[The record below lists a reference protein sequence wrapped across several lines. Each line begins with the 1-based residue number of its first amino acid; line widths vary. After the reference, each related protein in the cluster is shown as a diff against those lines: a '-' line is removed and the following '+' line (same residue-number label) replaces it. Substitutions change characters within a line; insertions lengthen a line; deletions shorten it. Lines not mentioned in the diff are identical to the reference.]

1 MAENKAVVNDLPFAI
16 GQNVVEALSRYDRSD
31 FAADFAIGN
40 QPWLSAASNDRPAV
54 RSTTTYQKER
64 VDQEASAGENTL
76 SNWWLRS
83 ATSWHKGE
91 GITFYDPSGAPAET
105 TSDLYRYSESS
116 NIDVWTEGQLRL
128 LPRVAS
134 VTASATSYPATAS
147 AGTFFIQDQKVWLF
161 SASSTTA
168 ASVAAF
174 TASAQALTS
183 DGTDAIVGATN
194 GIYRVRPDGTVSQ
207 LWYPVSGSAAT
218 WTVQA
223 IGYIKDRIMV
233 GASVPATSAS
243 AAIHIFELAAS
254 PTTAS
259 AVTVAQHSKF
269 SSTQNTLAIKTFSET
284 TAAILAGYTNGVVS
298 RVLSFTVDT
307 SQGGLGA
314 LQTPIQVAEYPRGET
329 LNQLRTYLTTFVV
342 SATNKGVRVGEV
354 SSTGLGFVYGPLIV
368 KGECKDL
375 AFTDSYIYA
384 TRAVARSGSKG
395 LWRIDLSTDVDGSY
409 AYASDLNTDAN
420 DVTGVAFVGETGRPF
435 ITTTAGSWQ
444 QHPTLLATT
453 GYIKSG
459 LIRYG
464 TTEDK
469 QIVSTQIRSTNNQG
483 QVGLIIRDALD
494 NATTIGSIPIGTALN
509 IPMSQAQR
517 PSSEYEIEILLSAN
531 NAGTDCPTLEE
542 WQVRVLPAPVRSRT
556 ITIPVLCFSEEQDTN
571 GVTRVSV
578 PYERLR
584 AMEVLEQSGGAVLY
598 QDFSNDEERLCVIRA
613 VQYEQ
618 QSPPSFED
626 GFGGIVTIQLQTVDP
641 EFE

>member
-1 MAENKAVVNDLPFAI
+1 MAENKAVVNDIPFTI
-16 GQNVVEALSRYDRSD
+16 GQNVVEALSRYDRSE
-31 FAADFAIGN
+31 FAADYAIGN
-40 QPWLSAASNDRPAV
+40 QPWLSAASNDRPSV

-91 GITFYDPSGAPAET
+91 GITFYDPSGAPVET

-116 NIDVWTEGQLRL
+116 NVDVWTEGQLKL
-128 LPRVAS
+128 LPRAAS
-134 VTASATSYPATAS
+134 VTACATSYPATAS
-147 AGTFFIQDQKVWLF
+147 AGTWFIQDNKVWLF
-161 SASSTTA
+161 TASANTA
-168 ASVAAF
+168 ASVSAF
-174 TASAQALTS
+174 VATAQVLTS
-183 DGTDAIVGATN
+183 DGTDALVGATN
-194 GIYRVRPDGTVSQ
+194 GIYRVKPDGSVSQ
-207 LWYPVSGSAAT
+207 LWYPLSGSAST
-218 WTVQA
+218 WTCQA
-223 IGYIKDRIMV
+223 IGFIKERIMV
-233 GASVPATSAS
+233 GASVPATSSS

-254 PTTAS
+254 TNSASTVTAS
-259 AVTVAQHSKF
+259 AHSKW
-269 SSTQNTLAIKTFSET
+269 STTQNTVKVRTFSES
-284 TAAILAGYTNGVVS
+284 TAAILAGYNNGVVS

-307 SQGGLGA
+307 TSGGLGA

-342 SATNKGVRVGEV
+342 SATNKGVRVGV
-354 SSTGLGFVYGPLIV
+354 VNQSGLGFIYGPLIV
-368 KGECKDL
+368 EGECKDL
-375 AFTDSYIYA
+375 AFTDSYVYA
-384 TRAVARSGSKG
+384 TRVVSRAGAKG

-435 ITTTAGSWQ
+435 VTTNAGSWY
-444 QHPTLLATT
+444 QHPSLLAQT
-453 GYIKSG
+453 GYLKSG

-469 QIVSTQIRSTNNQG
+469 QIVSTQVRSDNNQG
-483 QVGLIIRDALD
+483 QVGLVIRDAVG
-494 NATTIGSIPIGTALN
+494 NATTINSIPIGTALN
-509 IPMSQAQR
+509 IPMSQALR
-517 PSSEYEIEILLSAN
+517 PSSEYEIEILLTSN
-531 NAGTDCPTLEE
+531 NAGDDCPILEE

-556 ITIPVLCFSEEQDTN
+556 ITLPVLCFGEELDAN

-584 AMEVLEQSGGAVLY
+584 AMEILEQTGGAVLY

-618 QSPPSFED
+618 DSPPSFEN

>member
-1 MAENKAVVNDLPFAI
+1 MAENKAIVNDIPFTI
-16 GQNVVEALSRYDRSD
+16 GQNVVEALSRYDRSE

-40 QPWLSAASNDRPAV
+40 QPWLSAASNDRPSV
-54 RSTTTYQKER
+54 RSTTAYQKER

-105 TSDLYRYSESS
+105 TSDLYRYAESS
-116 NIDVWTEGQLRL
+116 NVDVWTEGQLRL

-134 VTASATSYPATAS
+134 VTASAGSYPATAS
-147 AGTFFIQDQKVWLF
+147 AGTWFLQNNKVWLF
-161 SASSTTA
+161 TASANTA
-168 ASVAAF
+168 ASVTAF
-174 TASAQALTS
+174 TATAQVLTS
-183 DGTDAIVGATN
+183 DGTDALVGATD

-218 WTVQA
+218 WTCQA
-223 IGYIKDRIMV
+223 IGFIKERIMV
-233 GASVPATSAS
+233 GASVPATSSS

-259 AVTVAQHSKF
+259 TVTASAHSKW
-269 SSTQNTLAIKTFSET
+269 STTQNTTEVRTFTET
-284 TAAILAGYTNGVVS
+284 TRAIVAGYNNGVVS
-298 RVLSFTVDT
+298 RAISFTVDT
-307 SQGGLGA
+307 SSGGLGS

-329 LNQLRTYLTTFVV
+329 LNQLRSYLSTYVV
-342 SATNKGVRVGEV
+342 SATNKGVRIGVESG
-354 SSTGLGFVYGPLIV
+354 TGLGFTYGSLIV

-375 AFTDSYIYA
+375 AFTDSFIYA
-384 TRAVARSGSKG
+384 TRDTTRSGSKG
-395 LWRIDLSTDVDGSY
+395 LWRIDLATPVDTSY

-420 DVTGVAFVGETGRPF
+420 VVTGVAFVGETGRPF
-435 ITTTAGSWQ
+435 ITTSAGTWH
-444 QHPTLLATT
+444 QHPTLFAQT
-453 GYIKSG
+453 GYLKSG

-469 QIVSTQIRSTNNQG
+469 QIVSTQVRSTNNQG

-494 NATTIGSIPIGTALN
+494 NATAINSIPIGTALN
-509 IPMSQAQR
+509 IPMSQALR
-517 PSSEYEIEILLSAN
+517 PSSEYEIEITLAAN

-556 ITIPVLCFSEEQDTN
+556 ITLPVLCFNDELDVN

-578 PYERLR
+578 AYDRLR
-584 AMEVLEQSGGAVLY
+584 AMEVLEQTGGAVLY
-598 QDFSNDEERLCVIRA
+598 QDFSNNEERLCVIRA

-618 QSPPSFED
+618 TSPPSFES